1 MHWPLFAALIAS
13 VATLS
18 GCAELACT
26 PATIEVASKD
36 TRTRMVDEFRGV
48 TNDET
53 GRGTNEI
60 RKEKLVAEY
69 WVADRQGHWYRVSEA
84 QWQSAEPGQPLTVCR

>member
-1 MHWPLFAALIAS
+1 MHWPFFAALIAS
-13 VATLS
+13 VATLF

-53 GRGTNEI
+53 GRVTAI
-60 RKEKLVAEY
+60 RREKLVPEY
-69 WVADRQGHWYRVSEA
+69 WVADRQGTSYRVTEEQWRNA
-84 QWQSAEPGQPLTVCR
+84 QPSQPLAICR